1 MELIAALII
10 VLFFVFL
17 NEVRVALTGKDNT
30 TSEVFIMISS
40 IVAAFLFS
48 MVLSA

>member
-1 MELIAALII
+1 MELIAALTI

-17 NEVRVALTGKDNT
+17 NEVRVALTGKENVS
-30 TSEVFIMISS
+30 SEIFMMISS
-40 IVAAFLFS
+40 VVAAFLFS